1 MVCRNYFAHWLC
13 SSYIIL
19 PHPFWRAS
27 FEYQCSCVKLV
38 GSYNHFDHTIQVT
51 KHIMQIFPD
60 SMGVFLVQVLFYLN
74 EGFSPMEFQCQ
85 LSFSCELA
93 PGLPLWAF
101 NQFVLAAQLITEW
114 FATRL
119 FEFFRALHF
128 TTSAAV
134 TAGVSYLMPFLRCT
148 LSSLFAA
155 FGTHMRAGTSHPQSS
170 YMPALIELWLLPAT
184 WFWTNYV
191 IVTISFFI
199 ICTSKPRSIKSNPI
213 SWIYF
218 RLADV
223 C

>member
-1 MVCRNYFAHWLC
+1 MVCRSYFVHWLC

-19 PHPFWRAS
+19 PHPFWRAI

-51 KHIMQIFPD
+51 KYIMQVFPD

-74 EGFSPMEFQCQ
+74 EGFSSMEFQCQ

-114 FATRL
+114 FVTRL
-119 FEFFRALHF
+119 FEFLGALHF

-134 TAGVSYLMPFLRCT
+134 TAGVSYLMHFLPYT

-155 FGTHMRAGTSHPQSS
+155 FVTHMRAGTSHPQSS
-170 YMPALIELWLLPAT
+170 YITALIELWLLPAI
-184 WFWTNYV
+184 WFRTNDV
-191 IVTISFFI
+191 IATISFFI
-199 ICTSKPRSIKSNPI
+199 IYTSKPQSIK
-213 SWIYF
+213 
-218 RLADV
+218 
-223 C
+223 